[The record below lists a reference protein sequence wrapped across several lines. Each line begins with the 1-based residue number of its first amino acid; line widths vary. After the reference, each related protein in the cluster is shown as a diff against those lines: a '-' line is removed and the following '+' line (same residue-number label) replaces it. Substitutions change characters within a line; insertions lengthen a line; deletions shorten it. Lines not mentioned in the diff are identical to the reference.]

1 MESLLLSRGEILP
14 PTQLTGL
21 PHQVSP
27 VKENSDFRDPSSSSG
42 RTSYSSAPK
51 TSPHVISRETTNKE
65 PPPLSLHS
73 HRDFNASVNTQPAK
87 PDIVQ
92 PNSQLELALIT
103 VILPHTPHLLI
114 PLHPQRFLALLTL
127 PSDDPGRPHP
137 ALLYILFAEAARVIE
152 KNIPPPINPTP
163 PSGLS
168 FPYPTYTPSIIDTT
182 WILPHIQG
190 MSMPFL
196 ERARVEL
203 DNGIRNV
210 DRPFDLVR
218 AAVGIARHLYGL
230 GRFIEGWNIPV
241 SRLLVSCGLH
251 RLTGT
256 IIPPDGSPISL
267 TPNNNNEFMPKI
279 YAPSY
284 QYLHTHTPGGSQG
297 GNLPVLRMR
306 PVIIPPPRDEIDY
319 AERVMTFWAAKAQD
333 WEAGIG
339 WGWTLSLDDAEC
351 TTEWGWGWSGFA
363 EVILQL
369 QHIPLY
375 NERGI
380 GLLMFKIIG

>member
-1 MESLLLSRGEILP
+1 VSHTANQHPTLADRCPVELEALLLAKGVTLP
-14 PTQLTGL
+14 ASQLTGL
-21 PHQVSP
+21 PTQQSP
-27 VKENSDFRDPSSSSG
+27 IKEESSNNSNSSVSG
-42 RTSYSSAPK
+42 RTSHSSGTKA
-51 TSPHVISRETTNKE
+51 SPPDVEKQ

-87 PDIVQ
+87 TNIVM
-92 PNSQLELALIT
+92 PNSQIELALIT

-127 PSDDPGRPHP
+127 PADDPGRPHP
-137 ALLYILFAEAARVIE
+137 ALLYILFSEAARVIE
-152 KNIPPPINPTP
+152 KGIPPPQP
-163 PSGLS
+163 PRAPAG
-168 FPYPTYTPSIIDTT
+168 FPSSSDTYVPPKIDTA
-182 WILPHIQG
+182 WLLPHVRG
-190 MSMPFL
+190 MSVPFL
-196 ERARVEL
+196 EHARVEL

-218 AAVGIARHLYGL
+218 ASVGIARQLYSL

-256 IIPPDGSPISL
+256 IIPPDGSPIPMTSDQ
-267 TPNNNNEFMPKI
+267 TYMPKP

-284 QYLHTHTPGGSQG
+284 HYLHTHSPGGQSAG
-297 GNLPVLRMR
+297 IPVLRMR
-306 PVIIPPPRDEIDY
+306 PVIIPPPRDEIEY

-339 WGWTLSLDDAEC
+339 WGWTLSLDDEEC
-351 TTEWGWGWSGFA
+351 TTEWCWGLSGGA
-363 EVILQL
+363 EVSRIAWV
-369 QHIPLY
+369 I
-375 NERGI
+375 
-380 GLLMFKIIG
+380 